1 MKYKIFNSD
10 WEFNKISIN
19 SDKWS
24 NTDNIEVGKMVD
36 IKIVTT
42 WQALFK
48 YAHEEG
54 QARLRYKD
62 FPSENNKKL
71 LDEAI
76 KNHNEYRDLCL
87 QADEIIGLEG
97 IF

>member
-1 MKYKIFNSD
+1 MKNKFINGD
-10 WEFNKISIN
+10 WEFNKFSIN
-19 SDKWS
+19 SHKWS
-24 NTDNIEVGKMVD
+24 NTDDIKVGKMVD
-36 IKIVTT
+36 IKIVTS

-54 QARLRYKD
+54 QARLKYKD
-62 FPSENNKKL
+62 FPSEKNKEL

-87 QADEIIGLEG
+87 QADEMIGLEG
-97 IF
+97 II